1 MHNREDKNWNNFAL
15 GALVMILPLL
25 ALPQKLVNLL
35 IVALGFFIAL
45 FSLARTGPNQPEKP
59 NDQGQNS
66 PTV

>member
-45 FSLARTGPNQPEKP
+45 FSLARTGTNPSARDDQSQKP
-59 NDQGQNS
+59 